1 MDGYCFVCIKSK
13 DGMSYFSSLS
23 VMGSMNYLISLID
36 TKVKWYEQAT
46 QEEAK
51 SEL

>member
-1 MDGYCFVCIKSK
+1 MEWATSGHLVWWDPF
-13 DGMSYFSSLS
+13 
-23 VMGSMNYLISLID
+23 NYLISLID
-36 TKVKWYEQAT
+36 TKFKCYEQAT